1 MFSENISLKDWNI
14 SVKGKEEVIKA
25 YQDIFD
31 NVKEIHAH
39 RVKFHECGSTMCC
52 EILIN
57 IYDENNT
64 VIEEIQ
70 VMDIITFDKLMKIK
84 KIKAYKI

>member
-1 MFSENISLKDWNI
+1 
-14 SVKGKEEVIKA
+14 
-25 YQDIFD
+25 
-31 NVKEIHAH
+31 
-39 RVKFHECGSTMCC
+39 MCC